1 MSINKNIIKLKI
13 GQNSI
18 SNPVVK
24 SKYNQTISTSG
35 IQEAFADSNLVDDY
49 FLKGGYKVVS
59 YITCRNNIPCEYRK
73 LGMQVMVVGPDA
85 SFKKYV
91 LKGND
96 PCSNEGWEELINA
109 TNEVEVKLV
118 EDYSVLGESL
128 NTQRDLNLKLKQLI
142 LNLQTQIDLI
152 ELSDE
157 KVQITEDTSFANIG
171 QTQKDFNKNASDYKI
186 NSDLKNQE
194 QDDRLTDIEDENAAQ
209 NDLINDLQNSFNLK
223 QDKLSSYDE
232 SILIESD
239 GNIESNVSLFEEY
252 FEQQDCELN
261 FEPIQIVAVY
271 QDGIKL
277 LNSEYEIILPKK
289 IKIKEYVDENIQ
301 IEYTHLKS

>member
-1 MSINKNIIKLKI
+1 MSQILKLTHENQQLKRQINQYQQVLGVSPYVN
-13 GQNSI
+13 
-18 SNPVVK
+18 
-24 SKYNQTISTSG
+24 
-35 IQEAFADSNLVDDY
+35 DSL
-49 FLKGGYKVVS
+49 FKGGYRVVKTIVDRDAIKCCWRKQGMKVVVIGEDYS
-59 YITCRNNIPCEYRK
+59 YKE
-73 LGMQVMVVGPDA
+73 
-85 SFKKYV
+85 YV
-91 LKGND
+91 LKTSD
-96 PCSNEGWEELINA
+96 CNENIWEEISL
-109 TNEVEVKLV
+109 TVEENEVFLI
-118 EDYSVLGESL
+118 EDYSELSEDL
-128 NTQRDLNLKLKQLI
+128 ITQKDLNLVLKDLI
-142 LNLQTQIDLI
+142 LNLQSQIDNI
-152 ELSDE
+152 ELLDE

-223 QDKLSSYDE
+223 QDKLSSFDE
-232 SILIESD
+232 SILIENG
-239 GNIESNVSLFEEY
+239 GNIEANISLFEEY
-252 FEQQDCELN
+252 FEQQECELN
-261 FEPIQIVAVY
+261 FTPIQIIAVY